1 MLNKKISVII
11 PAYNEEQSLPI
22 LLDEIEGALSGKFEY
37 EIIVIDDGSTDGS
50 FELLQKRAKSD
61 GKIRVSRF
69 LRNYGKST
77 ALSEGFKKAR
87 GDYVITLDS
96 DLQDDPNEIP
106 RLIEILESG
115 YDLVSGWKK
124 NRRDPFSKRVPSKFF
139 NFITRILTGIKL
151 HDFNCG
157 LKAYRKSVVKS
168 LDIYGG
174 MHRYIPVLVCK
185 KGYKVTETV
194 VNHRQRKYGTTKF
207 GRERYFH
214 GLFDL
219 MTVLFLNRYTRRPLH
234 LFGIFGLISLISGLG
249 IDVWVLFLKYGF
261 GEPFQKHMA
270 LLVFG
275 VLLLILGVQFI
286 SIGLLGEMIAKAN
299 IRSTEIIYVE
309 TADRESPSS

>member
-1 MLNKKISVII
+1 MNKKISVII

-124 NRRDPFSKRVPSKFF
+124 NRKDPFSKRVPSKFF

>member
-1 MLNKKISVII
+1 MNKKISVII

-22 LLDEIEGALSGKFEY
+22 LLDEVEGALSGKFEY

-87 GDYVITLDS
+87 GDYIITLDS

-124 NRRDPFSKRVPSKFF
+124 NRRDPFSKRIPSKFF

-219 MTVLFLNRYTRRPLH
+219 MTVLFLNRYTRKPLH

-249 IDVWVLFLKYGF
+249 IDVWVLFLKYSL

-275 VLLLILGVQFI
+275 VLLLILGFQFI
-286 SIGLLGEMIAKAN
+286 SIGL
-299 IRSTEIIYVE
+299 
-309 TADRESPSS
+309 

>member
-11 PAYNEEQSLPI
+11 PAYNEKQSLPI

-50 FELLQKRAKSD
+50 FELLQKRAKLD
-61 GKIRVSRF
+61 GKIRVTRF
-69 LRNYGKST
+69 LRNYGKSA
-77 ALSEGFKKAR
+77 ALSEGFKRAQ
-87 GDYVITLDS
+87 GDYIITLDS

-124 NRRDPFSKRVPSKFF
+124 NRRDPFSKRIPSKFF

-174 MHRYIPVLVCK
+174 MHRYIPVLVGK

-219 MTVLFLNRYTRRPLH
+219 MTVLFLNRYTRKPLH
-234 LFGIFGLISLISGLG
+234 FFGIFGLISFISGLG
-249 IDVWVLFLKYGF
+249 IDVWVLFLKYGL

>member
-1 MLNKKISVII
+1 MNKKISVII

>member
-1 MLNKKISVII
+1 MNKKISVII

-22 LLDEIEGALSGKFEY
+22 LLDEIEEILSGKFEY

-50 FELLQKRAKSD
+50 FELLQKRVKSD

-69 LRNYGKST
+69 LRNYGKSA
-77 ALSEGFKKAR
+77 ALSEGFKKAQ

-124 NRRDPFSKRVPSKFF
+124 YRRDPFSKRIPSKFF

-174 MHRYIPVLVCK
+174 MHRYIPVLVGK

-234 LFGIFGLISLISGLG
+234 LFGIFGLISFISGLG
-249 IDVWVLFLKYGF
+249 IDVWVLFLKYGL

-275 VLLLILGVQFI
+275 VLLLILGIQFI

-299 IRSTEIIYVE
+299 IRSTEIIYLE
-309 TADRESPSS
+309 TADRKSPSL

>member
-1 MLNKKISVII
+1 MNKKISVII
-11 PAYNEEQSLPI
+11 PAYNEKQSLPI

-50 FELLQKRAKSD
+50 FELLQKRAKLD
-61 GKIRVSRF
+61 GKIRVTRF
-69 LRNYGKST
+69 LRNYGKSA
-77 ALSEGFKKAR
+77 ALSEGFKRAQ
-87 GDYVITLDS
+87 GDYIITLDS

-124 NRRDPFSKRVPSKFF
+124 NRRDPFSKRIPSKFF

-174 MHRYIPVLVCK
+174 MHRYIPVLVGK

-219 MTVLFLNRYTRRPLH
+219 MTVLFLNRYTRKPLH
-234 LFGIFGLISLISGLG
+234 FFGIFGLISFISGLG
-249 IDVWVLFLKYGF
+249 IDVWVLFLKYGL